1 MPIGITEDHEA
12 LRQSARDMLERHCP
26 PAAAR
31 TALEAK
37 AEDGLPAYWAPAAAL
52 GWFGLHLSEE
62 YGGAGFGLLEQAVVA
77 EELGRSVAPGG
88 YLPTVHAAAVIARQ
102 GGALAKELLPGL
114 ADGSTPASVAV
125 GAPAVEAT
133 PGPEGLTLA
142 GMSRPVI
149 GGVLAKVVVLRA
161 KVGERIVWC
170 AIDTDGL
177 AVTPIDSFDATRRL
191 AEIDVTGVVVAPERQ
206 LSLDNHDV
214 YAIGAVLYAAE
225 ACGLT
230 GWCLDTAA
238 SYAKERVQF
247 GRPIG
252 MFQAIKHRAADML
265 VQVEL
270 MRAAVWDAGRS
281 EVDGDEGHLAVAAA
295 GSIAFDGAVK
305 AGEDCVQM
313 LGGIGFTW
321 EHDSHLYLKRA
332 ISVRQLFGPTTAWR
346 TAAAR
351 LALNGVRRKLDV
363 ELPTEAESY
372 RGEVQAFI
380 ASLDGLDDEGRK
392 VAIANGG
399 YLAPHWPA
407 PWGKDASA
415 VQQVV
420 IDEEFKKAKVRR
432 AHLSIA
438 AWALPTIIEHGSA
451 EQIQKYVPET
461 FHGRISWCQLFSEP
475 GAGSDLASLST
486 KAEPTEGGWLISGQK
501 VWTSLAKQATH
512 GILLARTSAGKDGD
526 RHHGISYFLL
536 DMATPGIDIRPLR
549 ELTGQ
554 AMFNEVFLDN
564 VFVPADCLV
573 GEVDGGWRLART
585 TLANERVSMASGS
598 AFGVG
603 VESILRVLEN
613 RDVDQVTLDHTG
625 HLIAEAQSLALL
637 GMRSTMRVLS
647 GGEKGSES
655 SLRKLFAAEHEQR
668 VQEYGMELLGAEGA
682 TLAGDAFM
690 WGSGFLATRCLT
702 IAGGTSEVQR
712 NVIAERLLGLPR
724 DAG

>member
-1 MPIGITEDHEA
+1 MPIGITTDHEA
-12 LRQSARDMLERHCP
+12 LRESAREMLARHCP
-26 PAAAR
+26 PAAPR
-31 TALEAK
+31 SALESPG
-37 AEDGLPAYWAPAAAL
+37 EDLPAYWSPAADL
-52 GWFGLHLSEE
+52 GWFGLHLPEE
-62 YGGAGFGLLEQAVVA
+62 YGGAGFGLLELAVVI

-88 YLPTVHAAAVIARQ
+88 FVPTTHAAALIARE

-114 ADGSTPASVAV
+114 ADGSIPATVAI
-125 GAPAVEAT
+125 GAPAVAAT
-133 PGPEGLTLA
+133 QGADGLTLS
-142 GMSRPVI
+142 GISRPVVA
-149 GGVLAKVVVLRA
+149 GALAKLVVLRA
-161 KVGERIVWC
+161 RVGERVVWC
-170 AIDTDGL
+170 ALDTAGL

-191 AEIDVTGVVVAPERQ
+191 AEIDVTGVVVPAERQ

-214 YAIGAVLYAAE
+214 YAVGAVLYAAE
-225 ACGLT
+225 ACGLA

-252 MFQAIKHRAADML
+252 MFQAIKHKAADLL

-270 MRAAVWDAGRS
+270 SRAAVWDAARS
-281 EVDGDEGHLAVAAA
+281 EAIGPEGRLAVSAAA
-295 GSIAFDGAVK
+295 ALAFDGAVK

-321 EHDSHLYLKRA
+321 EHDAHLYLKRA
-332 ISVRQLFGPTTAWR
+332 IAVRQLIGPTTAWR
-346 TAAAR
+346 TATAK
-351 LALNGVRRKLDV
+351 LGLEGVRRTLDV
-363 ELPTEAESY
+363 ELPAESEHY
-372 RGEVQAFI
+372 RAEVREFI
-380 ASLDGLDDEGRK
+380 AGLDGLDDEARK
-392 VAIANGG
+392 AAIANGG
-399 YLAPHWPA
+399 YLAPHWPV
-407 PWGKDASA
+407 PWGLDATA

-420 IDEEFKKAKVRR
+420 IDEEFRKAKIRR

-438 AWALPTIIEHGSA
+438 AWALPTIIEHGNA
-451 EQIQKYVPET
+451 DQTQKYVPET

-536 DMATPGIDIRPLR
+536 DMASPGIDIRPLR

-564 VFVPADCLV
+564 VFVPSDCLV

-585 TLANERVSMASGS
+585 TLANERVSMSSGS
-598 AFGVG
+598 AFGTG
-603 VESILRVLEN
+603 VEAIVKLLAGRE
-613 RDVDQVTLDHTG
+613 VDQVTLDHTG
-625 HLIAEAQSLALL
+625 HLVAEAQSLALL

-655 SLRKLFAAEHEQR
+655 SLRKLAAAEHEQR
-668 VQEYGMELLGAEGA
+668 VQEFGIELLGAEGA
-682 TLAGDAFM
+682 TMTGDAFM
-690 WGSGFLATRCLT
+690 WGAGFLATRCLT

-724 DAG
+724 DA

>member
-1 MPIGITEDHEA
+1 
-12 LRQSARDMLERHCP
+12 
-26 PAAAR
+26 
-31 TALEAK
+31 
-37 AEDGLPAYWAPAAAL
+37 
-52 GWFGLHLSEE
+52 
-62 YGGAGFGLLEQAVVA
+62 
-77 EELGRSVAPGG
+77 
-88 YLPTVHAAAVIARQ
+88 
-102 GGALAKELLPGL
+102 
-114 ADGSTPASVAV
+114 
-125 GAPAVEAT
+125 
-133 PGPEGLTLA
+133 
-142 GMSRPVI
+142 
-149 GGVLAKVVVLRA
+149 
-161 KVGERIVWC
+161 
-170 AIDTDGL
+170 
-177 AVTPIDSFDATRRL
+177 
-191 AEIDVTGVVVAPERQ
+191 
-206 LSLDNHDV
+206 
-214 YAIGAVLYAAE
+214 
-225 ACGLT
+225 
-230 GWCLDTAA
+230 
-238 SYAKERVQF
+238 
-247 GRPIG
+247 

-265 VQVEL
+265 VLVEL
-270 MRAAVWDAGRS
+270 MRAAVWDAARS
-281 EVDGDEGHLAVAAA
+281 EVHGKEGHLAVSAAS
-295 GSIAFDGAVK
+295 SIAFDGAVK

-321 EHDSHLYLKRA
+321 EHDAHLYLKRA
-332 ISVRQLFGPTTAWR
+332 IAVRQLLGPTTAWR
-346 TAAAR
+346 TATAQ
-351 LALNGVRRKLDV
+351 LGLNGVRRLLDV
-363 ELPTEAESY
+363 ELPAEAETY
-372 RGEVQAFI
+372 RGEVQAFL
-380 ASLDGLDDEGRK
+380 ASLDGMDDEARK
-392 VAIANGG
+392 IAIANGG
-399 YLAPHWPA
+399 YLAPHWPV

-438 AWALPTIIEHGSA
+438 AWALPTIIEHGSD

-536 DMATPGIDIRPLR
+536 DMSTPGIDIRPLR

-573 GEVDGGWRLART
+573 GEVNGGWRLART

-598 AFGVG
+598 AFGTG
-603 VESILRVLEN
+603 VEAIVKLLQDRE
-613 RDVDQVTLDHTG
+613 VDQVTLDRTG
-625 HLIAEAQSLALL
+625 HLVAEAQSLALL
-637 GMRSTMRVLS
+637 GVRSTMRVLT

-668 VQEYGMELLGAEGA
+668 VQEFGLELLGAEGA
-682 TLAGDAFM
+682 TAAGDAYM
-690 WGSGFLATRCLT
+690 WGMGFLATRCLT

-724 DAG
+724 DA

>member
-12 LRQSARDMLERHCP
+12 LRESARDVLDRHCP

-31 TALEAK
+31 AALEAT
-37 AEDGLPAYWAPAAAL
+37 AEDDLPAYWSPAAEL
-52 GWFGLHLSEE
+52 GWFGLHLPEE

-88 YLPTVHAAAVIARQ
+88 YLPTVHAAAVIARE
-102 GGALAKELLPGL
+102 GGALAKELLAGL
-114 ADGSTPASVAV
+114 ADGTTPATVAL
-125 GAPAVEAT
+125 GAPAVDAT
-133 PGPEGLTLA
+133 EGPDGLTLA
-142 GMSRPVI
+142 GVSRPVI
-149 GGVLAKVVVLRA
+149 AGALAKVAILRA
-161 KVGERIVWC
+161 KAGDRVMWC
-170 AIDTDGL
+170 VVDTEGL
-177 AVTPIDSFDATRRL
+177 PVTPIESLDATRRL
-191 AEIDVTGVVVAPERQ
+191 AAIDVTGVVVPPARQ
-206 LSLDNHDV
+206 LGLDSHDV

-225 ACGLT
+225 ACGIA
-230 GWCLDTAA
+230 GWCLDTAS

-252 MFQAIKHRAADML
+252 MFQAIKHRAADLL
-265 VQVEL
+265 VLVEL
-270 MRAAVWDAGRS
+270 IRAAVWDAARS
-281 EVDGDEGHLAVAAA
+281 EARDAEGRLAVSA
-295 GSIAFDGAVK
+295 GASIAFDGAVT
-305 AGEDCVQM
+305 AAEACVQM

-321 EHDSHLYLKRA
+321 EHDAHLYLKRA
-332 ISVRQLFGPTTAWR
+332 IGVRQLIGPTTAWR
-346 TAAAR
+346 TATAK
-351 LALNGVRRKLDV
+351 LGLDGVRRKLDV
-363 ELPTEAESY
+363 ELPPEAESY
-372 RGEVQAFI
+372 RAEVREFLAGME
-380 ASLDGLDDEGRK
+380 GLDDEARK
-392 VAIANGG
+392 AAIADAG

-438 AWALPTIIEHGSA
+438 AWALPTIIEHGSP
-451 EQIQKYVPET
+451 EQIEKYVPET

-475 GAGSDLASLST
+475 GAGSDLASLTT
-486 KAEPTEGGWLISGQK
+486 KAEPTEGGWLVTGQK

-512 GILLARTSAGKDGD
+512 GILLARTSPGKDGD

-536 DMATPGIDIRPLR
+536 DMSTPGIDIRPLR

-554 AMFNEVFLDN
+554 AMFNEVFLDK
-564 VFVPADCLV
+564 VFVPSDCLV
-573 GEVDGGWRLART
+573 GEVDGGWQLART

-603 VESILRVLEN
+603 VESVLRLLES
-613 RDVDQVTLDHTG
+613 REPDQVTLDRTG
-625 HLIAEAQSLALL
+625 QLIAEAQSLALL
-637 GMRSTMRVLS
+637 GVRSTMRVLS

-668 VQEYGMELLGAEGA
+668 VQEFGVELLGAEGA

-712 NVIAERLLGLPR
+712 NVIGERLLGLPR
-724 DAG
+724 DA

>member
-1 MPIGITEDHEA
+1 
-12 LRQSARDMLERHCP
+12 
-26 PAAAR
+26 
-31 TALEAK
+31 
-37 AEDGLPAYWAPAAAL
+37 
-52 GWFGLHLSEE
+52 
-62 YGGAGFGLLEQAVVA
+62 V
-77 EELGRSVAPGG
+77 
-88 YLPTVHAAAVIARQ
+88 
-102 GGALAKELLPGL
+102 
-114 ADGSTPASVAV
+114 
-125 GAPAVEAT
+125 
-133 PGPEGLTLA
+133 
-142 GMSRPVI
+142 SRPVI
-149 GGVLAKVVVLRA
+149 GGALAKIVVLRA
-161 KVGERIVWC
+161 KVGDRIVWC
-170 AIDTDGL
+170 VVDTDGL
-177 AVTPIDSFDATRRL
+177 TVTPIDSFDATRRL
-191 AEIDVTGVVVAPERQ
+191 AEIDVTGVVVVPARQ
-206 LSLDNHDV
+206 LSLDNHEV
-214 YAIGAVLYAAE
+214 YAIGAVFYAAE
-225 ACGLT
+225 ACGIA
-230 GWCLDTAA
+230 GWCLDTASA
-238 SYAKERVQF
+238 YAKERVQF

-265 VQVEL
+265 VHVEL
-270 MRAAVWDAGRS
+270 MRAAVWDAARS
-281 EVDGDEGHLAVAAA
+281 EAHDSEGRLAVSAAA
-295 GSIAFDGAVK
+295 SIAFDGAVE
-305 AGEDCVQM
+305 AGKDCVQM

-321 EHDSHLYLKRA
+321 EHDAHLYLKRA
-332 ISVRQLFGPTTAWR
+332 LGVRQLIGPTTAWR
-346 TAAAR
+346 TATAR
-351 LALNGVRRKLDV
+351 LGLDGVRRKLDV
-363 ELPTEAESY
+363 ELPPEAEDY

-380 ASLDGLDDEGRK
+380 ASLDGLDDEARK
-392 VAIANGG
+392 VAIANAG
-399 YLAPHWPA
+399 YLAPHWPV

-438 AWALPTIIEHGSA
+438 AWALPTIIEHGNA
-451 EQIQKYVPET
+451 DQVQKYVPET

-536 DMATPGIDIRPLR
+536 DMSTPGIDIRPLR

-564 VFVPADCLV
+564 VFVPSDCVV
-573 GEVDGGWRLART
+573 GDVDGGWRLART

-598 AFGVG
+598 AFGTG
-603 VESILRVLEN
+603 VEAIIKLLEG
-613 RDVDQVTLDHTG
+613 REVDQVTLDHTG
-625 HLIAEAQSLALL
+625 ALVAEAQSLALL
-637 GMRSTMRVLS
+637 GMRSTMRVLT

-668 VQEYGMELLGAEGA
+668 VQEFGMELLAGEGA

-690 WGSGFLATRCLT
+690 WGAGFLATRCLT

-724 DAG
+724 DA

>member
-12 LRQSARDMLERHCP
+12 LRESAREMLAKHCP
-26 PAAAR
+26 PAARRA
-31 TALEAK
+31 ALEATG
-37 AEDGLPAYWAPAAAL
+37 EELPAYWASAAEL
-52 GWFGLHLSEE
+52 GWFGLHVPEE
-62 YGGAGFGLLEQAVVA
+62 YGGAGFGLLEQAVVV
-77 EELGRSVAPGG
+77 EELGRSIAPGC
-88 YLPTVHAAAVIARQ
+88 YVPTVHAAAVIARE
-102 GGALAKELLPGL
+102 GGALAKGLLPGL
-114 ADGSTPASVAV
+114 ADGSTPASVAI

-133 PGPEGLTLA
+133 EGPEGLTLS
-142 GMSRPVI
+142 GVSRPVI
-149 GGVLAKVVVLRA
+149 GGALAKLVILRA
-161 KVGERIVWC
+161 RVGDRIVWC
-170 AIDTDGL
+170 AVDTDGL
-177 AVTPIDSFDATRRL
+177 TVMPIDSFDATRRL
-191 AEIDVTGVVVAPERQ
+191 AELDLTGVVVAPERQ
-206 LSLDNHDV
+206 LAMDNHDV
-214 YAIGAVLYAAE
+214 YSIGAVLYAAE
-225 ACGLT
+225 SCGLT

-265 VQVEL
+265 VHIEL
-270 MRAAVWDAGRS
+270 TRAAVWDAARS
-281 EVDGDEGHLAVAAA
+281 EVHGEEGQLAVSAAS
-295 GSIAFDGAVK
+295 SIAFDGAVD
-305 AGEDCVQM
+305 AGKDCVQM

-321 EHDSHLYLKRA
+321 EHDAHLYLKRA
-332 ISVRQLFGPTTAWR
+332 ITVRQLLGPMSAWR
-346 TAAAR
+346 SATAQ
-351 LALNGVRRKLDV
+351 LGLNGVRRKLDV
-363 ELPTEAESY
+363 ELPAEAEDY
-372 RGEVQAFI
+372 RGEVQAFL
-380 ASLDGLDDEGRK
+380 ASLDGLDDETRK

-399 YLAPHWPA
+399 YLAPHWPV

-438 AWALPTIIEHGSA
+438 AWALPTIIEHGSP
-451 EQIQKYVPET
+451 EQIQNYVPET

-536 DMATPGIDIRPLR
+536 DMSSPGIDIRPLR
-549 ELTGQ
+549 ELTGA

-603 VESILRVLEN
+603 VESILRLLEN
-613 RDVDQVTLDHTG
+613 RDVDQVTLDHAG

-637 GMRSTMRVLS
+637 GMRSTMRVLT

-668 VQEYGMELLGAEGA
+668 VQEFGLELLGAEGA
-682 TLAGDAFM
+682 TLTGDAFM
-690 WGSGFLATRCLT
+690 WGSGFLSTRCLT